1 MPGQR
6 PAIEYFVQKRRHR
19 TDVGV
24 GISERRLN
32 VPVAQMR
39 LNNRERRSVSRQPGC
54 NRVAQAMD
62 KSENNGLAVKKVD
75 WQIGTMMREFS
86 VILADKFSPRRLCIF

>member
-24 GISERRLN
+24 GISERRFDA
-32 VPVAQMR
+32 PVAQMP
-39 LNNRERRSVSRQPGC
+39 LNDREWRSISRQPGG
-54 NRVAQAMD
+54 NRVAQVMD
-62 KSENNGLAVKKVD
+62 KPENNGLAVKKVD
-75 WQIGTMMREFS
+75 WQIGTMMREFGG
-86 VILADKFSPRRLCIF
+86 ILADKFSPKRL

>member
-24 GISERRLN
+24 GISERRFDP
-32 VPVAQMR
+32 PVAQMR
-39 LNNRERRSVSRQPGC
+39 LNNREWRSISRQLGG
-54 NRVAQAMD
+54 NRVAQVMD
-62 KSENNGLAVKKVD
+62 AEVFATDPFPCRVECTVDSEDGFAAPV
-75 WQIGTMMREFS
+75 S
-86 VILADKFSPRRLCIF
+86 